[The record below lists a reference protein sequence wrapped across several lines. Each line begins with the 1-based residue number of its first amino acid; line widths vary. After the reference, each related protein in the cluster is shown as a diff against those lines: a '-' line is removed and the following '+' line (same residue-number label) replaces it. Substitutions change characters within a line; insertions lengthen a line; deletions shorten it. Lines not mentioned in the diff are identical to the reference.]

1 MTLASRLFT
10 KAVGHI
16 NNGLHNVHPGDVLH
30 YDFGIG
36 EEIEPAEI
44 AHDTG
49 IEVTKINALVHREI
63 SVDADIDLRLGRYF
77 RLPDG
82 YFLRMQVDYDL
93 ERMHNLEDEDLIK
106 ITPRAI

>member
-16 NNGLHNVHPGDVLH
+16 NNSLNNVHPGDVLH

-36 EEIEPAEI
+36 DDIDPADI
-44 AHDTG
+44 ADATG
-49 IEVTKINALVHREI
+49 IAVSKINALVHHEI
-63 SVDADIDLRLGRYF
+63 AVDADIDLRLGRYF

-82 YFLRMQVDYDL
+82 YFLRMQNDYDL
-93 ERMHNLEDEDLIK
+93 ERMHNLEDDQLIK
-106 ITPRAI
+106 IMPRAA